1 MHKIVGGGAK
11 SLLSF
16 CREFCMSPSN
26 LPHSDV
32 TGTIAQL
39 FVYPV
44 KSCAGIE
51 VPTVRLTET
60 GLEWDRAWMLV
71 DAHGQFVTQRELPRM
86 ALIQPSLMATEL
98 ELRAPDMPV
107 LAVQFDAVGPLVTVQ
122 VWDDHVPAHDMGDQ
136 VAEWFTKFLDGD
148 GDGDVGSATYRL
160 VRFDPAHRRVAS
172 LKWTDGVP
180 ALNQFSDGFPLLV
193 ISESSLAGLNQR
205 LLADGH
211 SAVSMARFRPNVVLA
226 GVGAH
231 DEDRVS
237 NFRVDAEPAS
247 VLLKPVKP
255 CPRCPIPNIDPATA
269 KSSPEVSD
277 TLQGYRQDVRVNG
290 AVTFGMN
297 CVTTEGVGALLRV
310 GQVVSAEL
318 DFG

>member
-1 MHKIVGGGAK
+1 MT
-11 SLLSF
+11 
-16 CREFCMSPSN
+16 PN
-26 LPHSDV
+26 DLPHSDV
-32 TGTIAQL
+32 NGTIARL

-60 GLEWDRAWMLV
+60 GLEWDRAWMVV
-71 DAHGQFVTQRELPRM
+71 DAHGRFVTQRELPRM

-107 LAVQFDAVGPLVTVQ
+107 LAVQFDAGGPLVTVQ
-122 VWDDHVPAHDMGDQ
+122 VWADSVPAHDMGDQ
-136 VAEWFTKFLDGD
+136 VAQWFTQFLSSGTD
-148 GDGDVGSATYRL
+148 SAAYRL
-160 VRFDPAHRRVAS
+160 VRFDTAHRRVAS

-193 ISESSLAGLNQR
+193 TSEASLAGLNQR
-205 LLADGH
+205 LQAGGH
-211 SAVSMARFRPNVVLA
+211 GAVSMTRFRPNLVLA
-226 GVGAH
+226 GVDAH

-237 NFRVDAEPAS
+237 QIRVDAEPTS

-255 CPRCPIPNIDPATA
+255 CARCPIPNVDPTTA
-269 KSSPEVSD
+269 ISSPEVND
-277 TLQGYRQDVRVNG
+277 TLQGYRQDARLNG

-297 CVTTEGVGALLRV
+297 CITLEGVGAILRV
-310 GQVVSAEL
+310 GQAVSAEL

>member
-1 MHKIVGGGAK
+1 MNSSDLFDG
-11 SLLSF
+11 
-16 CREFCMSPSN
+16 
-26 LPHSDV
+26 DV
-32 TGTIAQL
+32 TGAIARL

-51 VPTVRLTET
+51 VQAVRLTDT
-60 GLEWDRAWMLV
+60 GLEWDRAWMVV
-71 DAHGQFVTQRELPRM
+71 DADGHFVTQRELPRL

-122 VWDDHVPAHDMGDQ
+122 VWDDLVPAHDMGDQ
-136 VAEWFTKFLDGD
+136 VAEWFTQFLGNE
-148 GDGDVGSATYRL
+148 AHPAAYRL

-172 LKWTDGVP
+172 LKWTAGVP

-193 ISESSLAGLNQR
+193 ISEASLTGLNQR
-205 LLADGH
+205 LQANGYG
-211 SAVSMARFRPNVVLA
+211 AVSMVRFRPNLVLT
-226 GVGAH
+226 GVDAH
-231 DEDRVS
+231 DEDRLLQIHVAA
-237 NFRVDAEPAS
+237 DLDQ

-255 CPRCPIPNIDPATA
+255 CPRCPIPNIDPTTA
-269 KSSPEVSD
+269 QSSPEVGD
-277 TLQGYRQDVRVNG
+277 TLQAYRQDARVNG

-297 CVTTEGVGALLRV
+297 CIAVDGIGAVLRV
-310 GQVVSAEL
+310 GQVVSADL

>member
-1 MHKIVGGGAK
+1 MN
-11 SLLSF
+11 SSD
-16 CREFCMSPSN
+16 

-32 TGTIAQL
+32 SGAIAKL

-51 VPTVRLTET
+51 LQAARLTET
-60 GLEWDRAWMLV
+60 GLEWDRSWMV
-71 DAHGQFVTQRELPRM
+71 VNSQGQFVTQRELPRM
-86 ALIQPSLMATEL
+86 ALIQPTLMATEL

-136 VAEWFTKFLDGD
+136 VAEWFSRFL
-148 GDGDVGSATYRL
+148 SAESDLLAYRL
-160 VRFDPAHRRVAS
+160 VRFDVAHRRVAS
-172 LKWTDGVP
+172 MKWTNGVT
-180 ALNQFSDGFPLLV
+180 ALNQFCDGFPLLV
-193 ISESSLAGLNQR
+193 ISESSLDGLNKR
-205 LLADGH
+205 LVAAGH
-211 SAVSMARFRPNVVLA
+211 EAVSMARFRPNVVLG
-226 GVGAH
+226 GVDAH

-237 NFRVDAEPAS
+237 FIRVEAERVS

-269 KSSPEVSD
+269 MSSPEVND
-277 TLQGYRQDVRVNG
+277 TLQVYRQDSRVNG

-297 CVTTEGVGALLRV
+297 CIMLEGVGSLLRV
-310 GQVVSAEL
+310 GQTVSADL

>member
-16 CREFCMSPSN
+16 SREFCMSPSN

-44 KSCAGIE
+44 KSCAGID

-60 GLEWDRAWMLV
+60 GLEWDRAWMVV

-107 LAVQFDAVGPLVTVQ
+107 LAVQFDAVGPLVTVH
-122 VWDDHVPAHDMGDQ
+122 VWDGHVPAHDMGDQ
-136 VAEWFTKFLDGD
+136 VAGWFTQFLSRGTDSTD
-148 GDGDVGSATYRL
+148 YRL

-193 ISESSLAGLNQR
+193 ISEASLAGLNQR
-205 LLADGH
+205 LTAGRH
-211 SAVSMARFRPNVVLA
+211 GAVSMARFRPNLVLA
-226 GVGAH
+226 GVEAH

-237 NFRVDAEPAS
+237 SFRVDAEPAS

-297 CVTTEGVGALLRV
+297 CVTMEGVGALLRV

>member
-1 MHKIVGGGAK
+1 MN
-11 SLLSF
+11 SSD
-16 CREFCMSPSN
+16 

-32 TGTIAQL
+32 SGAIAKL

-51 VPTVRLTET
+51 LQAARLTET
-60 GLEWDRAWMLV
+60 GLEWDRSWMV
-71 DAHGQFVTQRELPRM
+71 VNSQGQFVTQRELPRM
-86 ALIQPSLMATEL
+86 ALIQPTLMATEL

-136 VAEWFTKFLDGD
+136 VAEWFSRFL
-148 GDGDVGSATYRL
+148 SAESDSLAYRL
-160 VRFDPAHRRVAS
+160 VRFDVAHRRVAS
-172 LKWTDGVP
+172 MKWTNGVT
-180 ALNQFSDGFPLLV
+180 ALNQFCDGFPLLV
-193 ISESSLAGLNQR
+193 ISESSLDGLNQR
-205 LLADGH
+205 LVAAGH
-211 SAVSMARFRPNVVLA
+211 DAVSMARFRPNVVLG
-226 GVGAH
+226 GVDAH

-237 NFRVDAEPAS
+237 FIRVEAERVS

-269 KSSPEVSD
+269 MSSPEVND
-277 TLQGYRQDVRVNG
+277 TLQVYRQDSRVNG

-297 CVTTEGVGALLRV
+297 CIMLEGVGSLLQV
-310 GQVVSAEL
+310 GQTVSADL

>member
-1 MHKIVGGGAK
+1 MNPSK
-11 SLLSF
+11 S
-16 CREFCMSPSN
+16 PY
-26 LPHSDV
+26 SDV
-32 TGTIAQL
+32 TGTIAHL

-51 VPTVRLTET
+51 VQAARLTDT
-60 GLEWDRAWMLV
+60 GLEWDRAWMVV
-71 DAHGQFVTQRELPRM
+71 DSEGQFVTQRELPRM
-86 ALIQPSLMATEL
+86 ALIQPTLMATEL

-136 VAEWFTKFLDGD
+136 VAEWFSQFLS
-148 GDGDVGSATYRL
+148 VGCELSAYRL
-160 VRFDPAHRRVAS
+160 VRFDLAHRRVAS
-172 LKWTDGVP
+172 LKWTEGLT
-180 ALNQFSDGFPLLV
+180 ALNQFCDGFPLLV

-205 LLADGH
+205 LKAAGH
-211 SAVSMARFRPNVVLA
+211 DAVSMARFRPNLVLG
-226 GVGAH
+226 GVDAH
-231 DEDRVS
+231 DEDRVLHIQ
-237 NFRVDAEPAS
+237 VGADPAS

-269 KSSPEVSD
+269 ISSSEVSD
-277 TLQGYRQDVRVNG
+277 ILQGYRQDARVNG

-297 CVTTEGVGALLRV
+297 CIMLEGVGSVLRV
-310 GQVVSAEL
+310 GQAVSAEL

>member
-1 MHKIVGGGAK
+1 MN
-11 SLLSF
+11 SSD
-16 CREFCMSPSN
+16 

-32 TGTIAQL
+32 SGAIAKL

-51 VPTVRLTET
+51 LQAARLTET
-60 GLEWDRAWMLV
+60 GLEWDRSWMV
-71 DAHGQFVTQRELPRM
+71 VNSQGQFVTQRELPRM
-86 ALIQPSLMATEL
+86 ALIQPTLMATEL

-136 VAEWFTKFLDGD
+136 VAEWFSRFL
-148 GDGDVGSATYRL
+148 SAESDLLAYRL
-160 VRFDPAHRRVAS
+160 VRFDVAHRRVAS
-172 LKWTDGVP
+172 MKWTNGVT
-180 ALNQFSDGFPLLV
+180 ALNQFCDGFPLLV
-193 ISESSLAGLNQR
+193 ISESSLDGLNKR
-205 LLADGH
+205 LVAAGH
-211 SAVSMARFRPNVVLA
+211 EAVSMARFRPNVVLG
-226 GVGAH
+226 GVDAH

-237 NFRVDAEPAS
+237 FIRVEAERVS

-269 KSSPEVSD
+269 MSSPEVND
-277 TLQGYRQDVRVNG
+277 TLQVYRQDSRVNG

-297 CVTTEGVGALLRV
+297 CIMLEGVGSLLQV
-310 GQVVSAEL
+310 GQTVSADL

>member
-1 MHKIVGGGAK
+1 MN
-11 SLLSF
+11 SSD
-16 CREFCMSPSN
+16 

-32 TGTIAQL
+32 SGAIAKL

-51 VPTVRLTET
+51 LQAARLTET
-60 GLEWDRAWMLV
+60 GLEWDRSWMV
-71 DAHGQFVTQRELPRM
+71 VNSQGQFVTQRELPRM
-86 ALIQPSLMATEL
+86 ALIQPTLMATEL

-136 VAEWFTKFLDGD
+136 VAEWFSRFL
-148 GDGDVGSATYRL
+148 SAESDSLAYRL
-160 VRFDPAHRRVAS
+160 VRFDVAHRRVAS
-172 LKWTDGVP
+172 MKWTNGVT
-180 ALNQFSDGFPLLV
+180 ALNQFCDGFPLLV
-193 ISESSLAGLNQR
+193 ISESSLDGLNKR
-205 LLADGH
+205 LVAAGH
-211 SAVSMARFRPNVVLA
+211 EAVSMARFRPNVVLG
-226 GVGAH
+226 GVDAH

-237 NFRVDAEPAS
+237 FIRVEAERVS

-269 KSSPEVSD
+269 MSSPEVND
-277 TLQGYRQDVRVNG
+277 TLQVYRQDSRVNG

-297 CVTTEGVGALLRV
+297 CIMLEGVGSLLRV
-310 GQVVSAEL
+310 GQTVSADL

>member
-1 MHKIVGGGAK
+1 VN
-11 SLLSF
+11 
-16 CREFCMSPSN
+16 PSE
-26 LPHSDV
+26 LPDSDV
-32 TGTIAQL
+32 TGAIAQL

-51 VPTVRLTET
+51 VQAVRLTET
-60 GLEWDRAWMLV
+60 GLEWDRAWMV
-71 DAHGQFVTQRELPRM
+71 IDAQGRFVTQREQPRM
-86 ALIQPSLMATEL
+86 ALIEPSLMATEM
-98 ELRAPDMPV
+98 ELRAPGMPV

-136 VAEWFTKFLDGD
+136 VAEWFTQFL
-148 GDGDVGSATYRL
+148 DGDVGSATYRL

-205 LLADGH
+205 LQVAGH

-226 GVGAH
+226 GVEAH
-231 DEDRVS
+231 DEDRLS
-237 NFRVDAEPAS
+237 LIRVEAEPTP
-247 VLLKPVKP
+247 VLLQPVKP
-255 CPRCPIPNIDPATA
+255 CPRCPIPNIDPTTA
-269 KSSPEVSD
+269 QSSPEVGD
-277 TLQGYRQDVRVNG
+277 TLQAYRQDARVNG

-297 CVTTEGVGALLRV
+297 CITVTGIGTTLRV
-310 GQVVSAEL
+310 GQVVSADL

>member
-1 MHKIVGGGAK
+1 MN
-11 SLLSF
+11 SSD
-16 CREFCMSPSN
+16 

-32 TGTIAQL
+32 SGAIAKL

-51 VPTVRLTET
+51 LQAARLTET
-60 GLEWDRAWMLV
+60 GLEWDRSWMV
-71 DAHGQFVTQRELPRM
+71 VNSQGQFVTQRELPRM
-86 ALIQPSLMATEL
+86 ALIQPTLMATEL

-136 VAEWFTKFLDGD
+136 VAEWFSRFL
-148 GDGDVGSATYRL
+148 SAESDLLAYRL
-160 VRFDPAHRRVAS
+160 VRFDVAHRRVAS
-172 LKWTDGVP
+172 MKWTNGVT
-180 ALNQFSDGFPLLV
+180 ALNQFCDGFPLLV
-193 ISESSLAGLNQR
+193 ISESSLDGLNQR
-205 LLADGH
+205 LVAAGH
-211 SAVSMARFRPNVVLA
+211 DAVSMARFRPNVVLG
-226 GVGAH
+226 GVDAH

-237 NFRVDAEPAS
+237 FIRVEAERVS

-269 KSSPEVSD
+269 MSSPEVND
-277 TLQGYRQDVRVNG
+277 TLQVYRQDSRVNG

-297 CVTTEGVGALLRV
+297 CIMLEGVGSLLQV
-310 GQVVSAEL
+310 GQTVSADL

>member
-1 MHKIVGGGAK
+1 MN
-11 SLLSF
+11 
-16 CREFCMSPSN
+16 PPD

-32 TGTIAQL
+32 NGTIAHL

-51 VPTVRLTET
+51 LPTARLTET
-60 GLEWDRAWMLV
+60 GLEWDRVWMVV
-71 DAHGQFVTQRELPRM
+71 DRQGQFVTQRELPRM

-136 VAEWFTKFLDGD
+136 AAEWFTQFLSNGVD
-148 GDGDVGSATYRL
+148 ATTYRL
-160 VRFDPAHRRVAS
+160 VRFDPAHRRVAP
-172 LKWTDGVP
+172 LKWTDGVS

-193 ISESSLAGLNQR
+193 ISEASLAGLNQR
-205 LLADGH
+205 LQVAGH
-211 SAVSMARFRPNVVLA
+211 DAVSMSRFRPNVVLT
-226 GVGAH
+226 GVEAH
-231 DEDRVS
+231 DEDRLS
-237 NFRVDAEPAS
+237 QIRVDAEPAQVS
-247 VLLKPVKP
+247 LKPVKP
-255 CPRCPIPNIDPATA
+255 CPRCPIPNVDPSTA
-269 KSSPEVSD
+269 ISSPAVGD
-277 TLQGYRQDVRVNG
+277 TLQGYRQDARLNG

-297 CVTTEGVGALLRV
+297 CITVDGIGSILRV
-310 GQVVSAEL
+310 GQVVSADF

>member
-1 MHKIVGGGAK
+1 MN
-11 SLLSF
+11 SSD
-16 CREFCMSPSN
+16 

-32 TGTIAQL
+32 NGTIAKL

-51 VPTVRLTET
+51 LQAARLTET
-60 GLEWDRAWMLV
+60 GLEWDRSWMV
-71 DAHGQFVTQRELPRM
+71 VNSQGQFVTQRELPRM
-86 ALIQPSLMATEL
+86 ALIQPTLMATEL

-136 VAEWFTKFLDGD
+136 VAEWFSRFL
-148 GDGDVGSATYRL
+148 SAESDLLAYRL
-160 VRFDPAHRRVAS
+160 VRFDVAHRRVAS
-172 LKWTDGVP
+172 MKWTNGVT
-180 ALNQFSDGFPLLV
+180 ALNQFCDGFPLLV
-193 ISESSLAGLNQR
+193 ISESSLDGLYLLLVAAGHDAGSKAR
-205 LLADGH
+205 LRH
-211 SAVSMARFRPNVVLA
+211 NVVLG
-226 GVGAH
+226 GVDAH

-237 NFRVDAEPAS
+237 FIRVEAERVS

-269 KSSPEVSD
+269 MSSPEVND
-277 TLQGYRQDVRVNG
+277 TLQVYRQDSRVNG

-297 CVTTEGVGALLRV
+297 CIMLEGVGSLLQV
-310 GQVVSAEL
+310 GQTVSADL